1 MSKWTREPGR
11 FVRDLN
17 GETWNQA
24 GLSGG
29 GFVVVSVDTG
39 LAIMGIADADADKR
53 GHVLL
58 TATAALTPEQA
69 RSLAMVLN
77 DAADAAEDESAEGA
91 AP

>member
-1 MSKWTREPGR
+1 MNKWTKEPGR

-24 GLSGG
+24 GVSGG
-29 GFVVVSVDTG
+29 GFVTVSVDTG
-39 LAIMGIADADADKR
+39 LAMMGIVDADKR
-53 GHVLL
+53 GHVLV

-69 RSLAMVLN
+69 RSVAIVLF
-77 DAADAAEDESAEGA
+77 DAADAAEDESAEGV

>member
-11 FVRDLN
+11 IVRDLN

-29 GFVVVSVDTG
+29 GFVTVSVDTG
-39 LAIMGIADADADKR
+39 LAMMGIPDADKR
-53 GHVLL
+53 GHVLV

-69 RSLAMVLN
+69 RSLATVLF
-77 DAADAAEDESAEGA
+77 DAADKAEAESAEGA